1 MKPSK
6 LKRNYFFIYRHIH
19 SSLIVEH
26 NHNKYTRPSD
36 VRWITIE
43 DLEPERQYQFWV
55 TAVTSAGEGMASMI
69 ITESPSARYYKII
82 VLITINNSV
91 RHFYK
96 IIPFFSRLSA
106 KITSLSDVLYVPA
119 QTDLNLQCS
128 YIGDPIPK
136 AKWFFNNHE
145 TGWLQQRT
153 AYGQTNAYLENV
165 KRDKHN
171 GNYTCYAEN
180 TLGTDSIAYQ
190 VYIQGM

>member
-1 MKPSK
+1 MGQT
-6 LKRNYFFIYRHIH
+6 FH
-19 SSLIVEH
+19 
-26 NHNKYTRPSD
+26 
-36 VRWITIE
+36 W
-43 DLEPERQYQFWV
+43 
-55 TAVTSAGEGMASMI
+55 
-69 ITESPSARYYKII
+69 KI
-82 VLITINNSV
+82 L
-91 RHFYK
+91 
-96 IIPFFSRLSA
+96 FFSRLSA

>member
-1 MKPSK
+1 M
-6 LKRNYFFIYRHIH
+6 
-19 SSLIVEH
+19 
-26 NHNKYTRPSD
+26 
-36 VRWITIE
+36 
-43 DLEPERQYQFWV
+43 
-55 TAVTSAGEGMASMI
+55 
-69 ITESPSARYYKII
+69 
-82 VLITINNSV
+82 
-91 RHFYK
+91 
-96 IIPFFSRLSA
+96 
-106 KITSLSDVLYVPA
+106 PA

-190 VYIQGM
+190 VYIQGKVGNYHNFKSSISIFHHDKIMNLIFQV